1 MLLNYLY
8 FKCFNLDFFFR
19 FNHVKTFPPVILKFY
34 QSWFWINLFPW
45 IVEYHIFCLFSNP
58 LKSEIFKLEQIYY
71 FCMKLLNKSCNY
83 KNRCL
88 DKLCDMTFLIWLCI
102 SCLVWW
108 YCTVWKLVFVFLNI
122 YVNLYLYQNLVILF
136 LLKRNYANKKFTIL
150 NLSSVLIH
158 IHNFVLSYREIYWCT
173 RTNFC
178 PV

>member
-1 MLLNYLY
+1 MNCWISY
-8 FKCFNLDFFFR
+8 FFVCFL
-19 FNHVKTFPPVILKFY
+19 
-34 QSWFWINLFPW
+34 
-45 IVEYHIFCLFSNP
+45 NP
-58 LKSEIFKLEQIYY
+58 LMSEIFKLEQIYY
-71 FCMKLLNKSCNY
+71 LWKYIPYNMKHFAINSLWVKLLKKNRNY

-88 DKLCDMTFLIWLCI
+88 DKLCDMIFLIWLCI

-108 YCTVWKLVFVFLNI
+108 CCTVWKLVFVFLNI
-122 YVNLYLYQNLVILF
+122 YVNLCLYQNLVILF